1 MLQILEMQL
10 CFHQNIDV
18 FLYNVLKETNLFKS
32 ADTFIKNSIS
42 SRLIINS
49 IKLSRHCKIALGRVF
64 TEFKAQLLNEWT
76 THENCFHMLN

>member
-18 FLYNVLKETNLFKS
+18 FLYNVSKHLE
-32 ADTFIKNSIS
+32 NSIS

-64 TEFKAQLLNEWT
+64 IEFKAELLNEWT
-76 THENCFHMLN
+76 THENCFHTLN

>member
-18 FLYNVLKETNLFKS
+18 FLYNVLKEANLVQ
-32 ADTFIKNSIS
+32 IRRLENSIS

-64 TEFKAQLLNEWT
+64 TEFKAELLNEWT

>member
-18 FLYNVLKETNLFKS
+18 FLYNVLKETNLVSRDFLHL
-32 ADTFIKNSIS
+32 KNSIS

-64 TEFKAQLLNEWT
+64 IEFKAELLNEWT